1 MILKIF
7 ILVLIILLVPQIY
20 FSFKNGQKERNVSE
34 VFIKGED
41 FSFLGSDNLF
51 IHGKIYKVS
60 NPKAIVQIIHGALE
74 HKDRYIEIIR
84 FLNNNGYS
92 AVICD
97 NRGHGEST
105 NERYP
110 FGHFNNL
117 SEIIEDQIFINN
129 YIRMHSQKNIYM
141 LGHSLGSMF
150 ARVFLQEND
159 FRIQKLVLT
168 GTVSYNPLV
177 YLGIFIG
184 NIINFYGGPY
194 GKSKILNKLYEGN
207 RSEDW
212 LSYNKENLKEVKND
226 PYMLPNFTN
235 KGALTVFNTMKELK
249 NYGKYKCKNKNLKIL
264 SITGIDDE
272 VVGGKRGILDTVR
285 TLKKIG
291 YKNIEYKI
299 IPKMKHEVLR
309 ENNKEKV
316 FNLILEFFEG

>member
-20 FSFKNGQKERNVSE
+20 FLFKNGQKERNVSE

-74 HKDRYIEIIR
+74 HKERYIEIIR

-129 YIRMHSQKNIYM
+129 YIRMHSQN
-141 LGHSLGSMF
+141 H
-150 ARVFLQEND
+150 
-159 FRIQKLVLT
+159 
-168 GTVSYNPLV
+168 
-177 YLGIFIG
+177 
-184 NIINFYGGPY
+184 
-194 GKSKILNKLYEGN
+194 IL
-207 RSEDW
+207 
-212 LSYNKENLKEVKND
+212 
-226 PYMLPNFTN
+226 
-235 KGALTVFNTMKELK
+235 
-249 NYGKYKCKNKNLKIL
+249 
-264 SITGIDDE
+264 
-272 VVGGKRGILDTVR
+272 
-285 TLKKIG
+285 
-291 YKNIEYKI
+291 
-299 IPKMKHEVLR
+299 
-309 ENNKEKV
+309 
-316 FNLILEFFEG
+316 